1 MFIIGRPQRFIHIFN
16 YVNEIKAAQLKG
28 SRAPLL
34 VESLINLLKAL
45 CARENDV
52 KGDRQRLPV
61 TKIITEIIREPY
73 HINAIIRVQVHVGL
87 NSRETI
93 LFNNTNIEIKLM
105 IKISSAIYC
114 IFCIFHNEPV
124 YIHNNNV

>member
-1 MFIIGRPQRFIHIFN
+1 MYRTIVLIEFIIGRPPRFIHIFN

-52 KGDRQRLPV
+52 KGGHQRLPV
-61 TKIITEIIREPY
+61 TKIITGIMHGRCRISAIICMYIDSSNYQKISIQYEII
-73 HINAIIRVQVHVGL
+73 Q
-87 NSRETI
+87 
-93 LFNNTNIEIKLM
+93 IEK
-105 IKISSAIYC
+105 
-114 IFCIFHNEPV
+114 
-124 YIHNNNV
+124 